1 MDVQTEI
8 VQSSEGLAQMQIR
21 DKIRS
26 KERTAE
32 QSEEEHMTIVDVDVD
47 VRAMMHAEMD
57 WGCSWSPGRGAG

>member
-1 MDVQTEI
+1 MYRLRLSRARKDWHRCRYEI
-8 VQSSEGLAQMQIR
+8 K
-21 DKIRS
+21 KIRS